1 MNAQQ
6 ELLLFSPLL
15 LPWEGLEL
23 LVPLSPSGQTVLNG
37 VRVNLSFEQTILF
50 NWPWINMSLM
60 SQIHLQGKITV

>member
-1 MNAQQ
+1 MNSQQ

-37 VRVNLSFEQTILF
+37 AGVNLPKF
-50 NWPWINMSLM
+50 
-60 SQIHLQGKITV
+60 